1 LGLKNKIQGAEM
13 CENMDALRRLV
24 LEAENILELIETDED
39 CNLRWVVEKE
49 TMEETLAEARRVL
62 WPKEE

>member
-1 LGLKNKIQGAEM
+1 M